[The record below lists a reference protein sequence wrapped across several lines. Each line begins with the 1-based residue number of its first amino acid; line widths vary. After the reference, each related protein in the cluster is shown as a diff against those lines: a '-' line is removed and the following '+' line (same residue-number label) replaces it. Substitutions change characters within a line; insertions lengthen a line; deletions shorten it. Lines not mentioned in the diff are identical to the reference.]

1 MTKSTEVNERF
12 KYAMKRIWLGLA
24 AQTTSKT
31 EGEMKTDI
39 WHEMAAVGLLPD
51 DLPSNRLDH
60 YTKGHVPP
68 DWKIVRYLA
77 ELGYRRAMLREPQ
90 YPRQLP
96 WLQEFLSAAG
106 YSQAVIQGMTD
117 ELKGEQTELAR
128 GVRHNLPQHDP
139 SRFFGRYEELAA
151 LRRLLSP
158 EHQAWVITID
168 GSGGV
173 GKTELVLALADGY
186 VQNLINIPPNDR
198 FQAIVWLSAKQ
209 SVLTG
214 DRIVS
219 RGQWSETLSDVTVA
233 IARTLGRQDIL
244 EADEAVRK
252 DLVHDALTRQRTL
265 LIIDNVETIKDET
278 LFTFIREVRRPTKV
292 IVTTRHRIDVAYE
305 MRLAGLSRADA
316 RQLVADQAAQ
326 KGISLTA
333 ADSERLYEL
342 TGGVPLAIIWTIG
355 KIAFGLTPAVALQV
369 LTRPGAD
376 INRFCLESDI
386 DLIATRDAYPLLLAL
401 ALCAQDA
408 DRGALGA
415 AAGLEDDAVRRDEGL
430 LDLEKLSL
438 INRDPQTDRFSLL
451 PLTRHYLQPRLEDA
465 PDTRRR
471 MFAGLV
477 EYYKRVFAADPSTRH
492 ARYWQGLTRMDL
504 SGVLEREWV
513 NVREVLRQ
521 LHQEGAHRDLLTLG
535 LPLVHLLNYL
545 GPWPD
550 RLDLCHWMAAAA
562 RALDDAVEA
571 WLLIDGLGWILLREG
586 RDDELLDVLNAGRR
600 LADGRGGL
608 ELASIL
614 ADTHEAYVYIR
625 QGKLSRARQLVTSVE
640 ARLARHEAAV
650 GVDPIRNIVASRA
663 ADRLVRIYQAE
674 GDLHRAR
681 ELNRKSLGLKQAI
694 GEDLASTHYNI
705 AFLSLELNDLE
716 AARDSFLQAMEFPYH
731 RKYVALSRYGLAQ
744 VAERE
749 GNRDE
754 AERQGR
760 LAAANLTQ
768 LGLDT
773 WAREAEGLVGRLT

>member
-1 MTKSTEVNERF
+1 MADSGTVNTRF
-12 KYAMKRIWLGLA
+12 RDAMKRIWLGLA
-24 AQTTSKT
+24 AQSTSKT
-31 EGEMKTDI
+31 AGQVKTEI
-39 WHEMAAVGLLPD
+39 WEEMAAVGLLRAAQEANP
-51 DLPSNRLDH
+51 LDY

-77 ELGYRRAMLREPQ
+77 ELGYRRAMLRDSQ
-90 YPRQLP
+90 NPRQPP
-96 WLQEFLSAAG
+96 WLREFLSAAG
-106 YSQAVIQGMTD
+106 YSQAVIQAVMD
-117 ELKGEQTELAR
+117 ELKGEQTELEK
-128 GVRHNLPQHDP
+128 GVLHNLPQHDP
-139 SRFFGRYEELAA
+139 ARFFGRHEELAA
-151 LRRLLSP
+151 LRLLLSP

-173 GKTELVLALADGY
+173 GKTELVLALGDGY
-186 VQNLINIPPNDR
+186 VQNLANVPHNER
-198 FQAIVWLSAKQ
+198 FQAVIWLSAKQ
-209 SVLTG
+209 SVLTAG
-214 DRIVS
+214 GIIP
-219 RGQWSETLSDVTVA
+219 RGKWSETLSDVYVA

-244 EADEAVRK
+244 EADEAVRE

-265 LIIDNVETIKDET
+265 LIIDNVETVRDET
-278 LFTFIREVRRPTKV
+278 LFSFIRDVRRPTKV

-305 MRLAGLSRADA
+305 MRLTGLSRADA
-316 RQLVADQAAQ
+316 RQLMADQAAQ
-326 KGISLTA
+326 KGVTLTA
-333 ADSERLYEL
+333 ADSERLYDL

-355 KIAFGLTPAVALQV
+355 KIAFGLTPAAALQV
-369 LTRPGAD
+369 LTQPGAD

-386 DLIATRDAYPLLLAL
+386 ELIATHDAYPLLLAL

-415 AAGLEDDAVRRDEGL
+415 ATGLEDDVPRRDQAL
-430 LDLEKLSL
+430 SDLEILSL
-438 INRDPQTDRFSLL
+438 VNLDPQTDRFSLL
-451 PLTRHYLQPRLEDA
+451 PLTRYYLQPRLDGA

-471 MFAGLV
+471 LFAGLV
-477 EYYKRVFAADPSTRH
+477 EYYKRLFEADASTRH
-492 ARYWQGLTRMDL
+492 ARYWQGLTRVDL
-504 SGVLEREWV
+504 SGVLEQEWV
-513 NVREVLRQ
+513 NVREALRQ
-521 LHQEGAHRDLLTLG
+521 LHQAGAHRDLLTLG

-545 GPWPD
+545 GPWPE
-550 RLDLCHWMAAAA
+550 RLDLCRWMAASA

-571 WLLIDGLGWILLREG
+571 WLLVDGLGWILLREG
-586 RDDELLDVLNAGRR
+586 RYDELLDVLNAGRH

-663 ADRLVRIYQAE
+663 ADRLVRLYQAE
-674 GDLHRAR
+674 GDLRRAR
-681 ELNRKSLGLKQAI
+681 ELNRESLSLKQAI

-705 AFLSLELNDLE
+705 AFLSLELNDLA
-716 AARDSFLQAMEFPYH
+716 AARDSFLQAMGYPYH

-754 AERQGR
+754 AQRQGR
-760 LAAANLTQ
+760 LAAAQLVQ
-768 LGLDT
+768 LGLDS
-773 WAREAEGLVGRLT
+773 WAREADALVERLE